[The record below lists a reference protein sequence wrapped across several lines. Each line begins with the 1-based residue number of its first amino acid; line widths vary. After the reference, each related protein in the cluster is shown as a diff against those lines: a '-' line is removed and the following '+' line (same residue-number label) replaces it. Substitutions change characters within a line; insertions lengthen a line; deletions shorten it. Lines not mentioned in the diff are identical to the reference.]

1 MARAIQNRI
10 ITVVGQ
16 KGYGKTTLTEKIIIG
31 LNKPTIIADPRQQYN
46 DDPKR
51 RVLFRSVASF
61 KQWIKANYGIF
72 KRYKLELIVDVTKS
86 NFNELAT
93 LVSKMEKVTFL
104 IDEVDLFTDA
114 LGRKDDALDG
124 LIHYGRHNQIDLV
137 TTSRRPANISRNL
150 TSQTDFFYL
159 SRLAE
164 PNDTKYFKQ
173 KYGNDI
179 IPILQNLP
187 KYEFLQ
193 VDDEN
198 NKKRIITTSRDVK
211 ILS

>member
-1 MARAIQNRI
+1 MRTIQNKI

-16 KGYGKTTLTEKIIIG
+16 KGYGKTTLTEKLIVG
-31 LNKPTIIADPRQQYN
+31 LDKPTIIADPRQQYSDEPN
-46 DDPKR
+46 R
-51 RVLFRSVASF
+51 RILFTSVASF
-61 KQWIKANYGIF
+61 RNWIKVNYPIF
-72 KRYKLELIVDVTKS
+72 TKYKLELIVDVTKKD
-86 NFNELAT
+86 FNELAT
-93 LVSKMEKVTFL
+93 LVSKMKNITFL
-104 IDEVDLFTDA
+104 IDEVDMFTNP
-114 LGRKDDALDG
+114 LGKKDDAIDG

-137 TTSRRPANISRNL
+137 TTSRRPANISRDL

-164 PNDTKYFKQ
+164 PNDTKYFRA

-179 IPILQNLP
+179 IPTLQNL
-187 KYEFLQ
+187 KKFEFLQ

-198 NKKRIITTSRDVK
+198 NKKRVYTTPKDVQ

>member
-1 MARAIQNRI
+1 MARAIQNKI

-31 LNKPTIIADPRQQYN
+31 LNKPTIIADPRQQYS

-86 NFNELAT
+86 SFNELAT

-104 IDEVDLFTDA
+104 RTHWAV
-114 LGRKDDALDG
+114 K
-124 LIHYGRHNQIDLV
+124 
-137 TTSRRPANISRNL
+137 TTHWTGSFI
-150 TSQTDFFYL
+150 T
-159 SRLAE
+159 
-164 PNDTKYFKQ
+164 
-173 KYGNDI
+173 GGI
-179 IPILQNLP
+179 I
-187 KYEFLQ
+187 
-193 VDDEN
+193 
-198 NKKRIITTSRDVK
+198 R
-211 ILS
+211 